1 MKIHV
6 RYFANIRDLLGKDS
20 ERVNIGVGA
29 TAEGVWNLIAN
40 GSKIPKDI
48 LIAVNYEYVDA
59 KHVLKDGD
67 ELAFFPPVTGG

>member
-48 LIAVNYEYVDA
+48 LVAVNHEYVDA